1 MLHFGSAGGEEGY
14 QTWGPIVLVHI
25 QNSGN
30 AGIKMCVMKRSLSA
44 LFLALVFG
52 MLAILPSRF
61 LAQAASSESDAQ
73 INARVDRQLQQMTV
87 EEKVGQMMQYF
98 QLFPDTSTAEE
109 MARKGEAGSFL
120 FMTDPKAIDRVQHAA
135 VEGSRLHIPLI
146 FGFDVIHGWN
156 TIFPVPIAMAA
167 SWDPMLEE
175 HAQAMAAKEAR
186 ASGIDWTFAPMV
198 DIARDA
204 RWGRMVEG
212 AGEDPYLGAAMA
224 AAQVRGFQGDRL
236 GAPDHL
242 LATVKHFAAYG
253 AAEGGR
259 DYDATYVP
267 DVLLWN
273 VYFPPYK
280 AAIDAGAGSVMS
292 AYQDL
297 NDVPAS
303 GNKWLL
309 TDVLRN
315 TWHFNGFVVS
325 DAAAVY
331 NLITHGYARDERDAA
346 YKAFEAGV
354 DMEMGFPDIH
364 LPANSLFGN
373 KEPVFRPG
381 QHAYADALV
390 SLVKDGT
397 ISQTELDAHVRP
409 ILVAKMKMGLFEH
422 PYVDVSK
429 AETGVD
435 PAHLA
440 AARTAAARTMVLLK
454 NDHALLPLSRSVG
467 SIAVIGTL
475 ADSQRDILGSWA
487 FHGDPKEAVSV
498 LQGIKNKVPQA
509 QVTFVRGAEIKRL
522 FPSPVEISPRVIPNQ
537 TPEQLQQQIA
547 DAVAAAKAADV
558 AIVVAGEREDMSGEA
573 ASRMSLTLPGAQEQM
588 LEAVAATGKP
598 VVVVLLNGRPLDI
611 TWAAAHVEAI
621 LEAWYPGTEGG
632 NAIADALF
640 GDVDPGGK
648 LPVTWPRSA
657 GQEPLYYAHNL
668 TQAPETAP
676 DFKSRYWDGSSFP
689 LFPFGYG
696 LSYTRFAFSNLK
708 LDHEQI
714 TPDGQVHVSV
724 DVQNTGER
732 DGDEVVQLYI
742 HQEAG
747 SASRPV
753 RLLKGFRRISLKA
766 GEKQTVTFVL
776 GRNELQ
782 FWSPQTKTWVVEPE
796 KFDVWVGGDSKATLH
811 GEFSVI
817 QQ

>member
-1 MLHFGSAGGEEGY
+1 
-14 QTWGPIVLVHI
+14 
-25 QNSGN
+25 
-30 AGIKMCVMKRSLSA
+30 MKRSLSA
-44 LFLALVFG
+44 LFSALVFG
-52 MLAILPSRF
+52 VLTIVPSGL
-61 LAQAASSESDAQ
+61 LAQASSSDSDAQ
-73 INARVDRQLQQMTV
+73 IGTRVDHLLQQMTV

-98 QLFPDTSTAEE
+98 QFLPGTSAAEE
-109 MARKGEAGSFL
+109 LARKGEAGSFL
-120 FMTDPKAIDRVQHAA
+120 FMTDPNAINRVQHAA
-135 VEGSRLHIPLI
+135 VDGSRLHIPLI
-146 FGFDVIHGWN
+146 FGFDVIHGWH

-175 HAQAMAAKEAR
+175 RAQTIAAKEAR
-186 ASGIDWTFAPMV
+186 DSGIDWTFAPMV

-224 AAQVRGFQGDRL
+224 AAQVRGFQGDRI
-236 GAPDHL
+236 GSPGHL

-297 NDVPAS
+297 NDIPAS

-346 YKAFEAGV
+346 YKAFHAGV
-354 DMEMGFPDIH
+354 DMEMGFPDMH

-397 ISQTELDAHVRP
+397 ISQAELDAHVRP

-422 PYVDVSK
+422 PYVDASK
-429 AETGVD
+429 VETKPDAANRTAER
-435 PAHLA
+435 A
-440 AARTAAARTMVLLK
+440 AAAKTMVLLK
-454 NDHALLPLSRSVG
+454 DDGGLLPLSKSVG

-475 ADSQRDILGSWA
+475 ADSQKDILGSWA
-487 FHGDPKEAVSV
+487 FQGDPKEAVSV
-498 LQGIKNKVPQA
+498 LQGIRNKIPQA
-509 QVTFVRGAEIKRL
+509 KVTFVRGAEVKRPW
-522 FPSPVEISPRVIPNQ
+522 PSPVDISPRMIPNQ
-537 TPEQLQQQIA
+537 TPEQLRQQIA

-558 AIVVAGEREDMSGEA
+558 AIVVIGEREGMSGEA
-573 ASRMSLTLPGAQEQM
+573 ASRMSLTLPDAQEQM

-598 VVVVLLNGRPLDI
+598 VVAVLLNGRPLDI
-611 TWAAAHVEAI
+611 TWAAAHVGAI

-632 NAIADALF
+632 NAIADVLF

-668 TQAPETAP
+668 TQNPETAP
-676 DFKSRYWDGSSFP
+676 DFRSRYWDGSSFP

-708 LDHEQI
+708 LDREQI
-714 TPDGQVHVSV
+714 PPGGQVQVSV
-724 DVQNTGER
+724 DVENTGKC

-742 HQEAG
+742 HQQAG

-753 RLLKGFRRISLKA
+753 RLLKGFRRISLKP
-766 GEKQTVTFVL
+766 GEKQTVTFAL

-782 FWSPQTKTWVVEPE
+782 FWSPQTKTWAVEPE

-811 GEFSVI
+811 GEFAVTA
-817 QQ
+817 Q